1 VDVLTLDPAADEGGG
16 GGRGGGRSNGGGDG
30 SIANG
35 VAVTGDVGGAAVT
48 AAVTTVVTADG
59 ASISTDEATALTQAG
74 AARTGDNAPDLTV
87 TRSLWPQRLDTG
99 WQCVSTPAGACGSP
113 AELPAHGWLPAPV
126 PGTVASARRA
136 AGLLDTAHPPPLAFD
151 DHWYRV
157 TLTGM
162 GKRRLRL
169 RGLATLT
176 EVWLDRVRLLDSD
189 SMFVAHDLD
198 IELNGSATLALCF
211 RSLTPALSAKRPRA
225 RWRPRL
231 VSPPTLRN
239 VRTTLLGHMPGWCPS
254 IQAVGPWRPVELL
267 SDAPHAFDT
276 IDLTSRVD
284 HGDGLVSLALRFAYP
299 HDAATCNAILHCGA
313 AIAPLQWRDAYTLTG
328 TVRVPHVERWWPHT
342 HGEPTLYPLTLQLD
356 DGRPTSHSLGS
367 IGFRSVEVKRGADGT
382 GFALHVN
389 NVPVFCRGACWTSA
403 DLVTLDGTEAQLRHT
418 FELARDAGMNM
429 LRVGGTMVYESDA
442 FYALADE
449 YGLLVWQD
457 FALANFDYPND
468 AAFRAS
474 IEAEASQFLIRTR
487 RFAALTVLCGGSEAE
502 QQAAMFGLP
511 PSTQSQAVFTDLL
524 PAIVERER
532 PDVPY
537 VRNSPAGG
545 AWPFST
551 DEGVTHY
558 YGVGAYQRSPGDVRR
573 AQVRFAAECLAF
585 ANVPDDA
592 TLHDALGTIHSHDPR
607 WKAAV
612 PRDPGAGWDFDDVR
626 DHYLHS
632 LYDVD
637 PARLRYEDAER
648 YLDLS
653 RAVVAELMS
662 DAFAEWRRADSTC
675 GGALVWQLQDL
686 RAGAGWGVIDAT
698 GRPKSA
704 LHGLAQTLQ
713 PIQVTLTDEGLNGL
727 DIHLINERAQTFSG
741 RLELACLRNGSVKV
755 ASASCPVQLQP
766 HGAQRIS
773 AAACLGQFF
782 DFTHAYRFGPRGH
795 DVTLAT
801 LIDAASGAIVSE
813 AVQLPERRV
822 SERHDLGL
830 TVVAERVSG
839 GTGTAWQLVIEA
851 KRFARFV
858 HIIDPHYRAARD
870 WFHLAPNRPCIVELI
885 PLTSLASQERIVA
898 RASTATFKDD
908 ATCASPAGEVRA
920 INAISATFYG

>member
-1 VDVLTLDPAADEGGG
+1 LDVLTHDPAADDA
-16 GGRGGGRSNGGGDG
+16 RGDG
-30 SIANG
+30 SIAHV
-35 VAVTGDVGGAAVT
+35 VAT
-48 AAVTTVVTADG
+48 TTVA
-59 ASISTDEATALTQAG
+59 ASADEAAQVNRTEHAG
-74 AARTGDNAPDLTV
+74 TCMAAPDPMATP
-87 TRSLWPQRLDTG
+87 SLWPQRLDTG

-113 AELPAHGWLPAPV
+113 AQLPAHGWLAAPV

-136 AGLLDTAHPPPLAFD
+136 AGLLDLAHPPPLAFD
-151 DHWYRV
+151 DHWYRI
-157 TLTGM
+157 TLNGM

-169 RGLATLT
+169 HGLATLA
-176 EVWLDRVRLLDSD
+176 EIWLDGVKRLDSD

-198 IELNGSATLALCF
+198 IELNGSTTLALCF
-211 RSLTPALSAKRPRA
+211 RALTPALAAKRPRA

-254 IQAVGPWRPVELL
+254 IHAVGPWRPVDLL
-267 SDAPHAFDT
+267 GDAPHAFDS

-284 HGDGLVSLALRFAYP
+284 GEDGLVSLTLRFAYP
-299 HDAATCNAILHCGA
+299 HEAATCDATLKCGTAISSLR
-313 AIAPLQWRDAYTLTG
+313 WRDAYTLTG
-328 TVRVPHVERWWPHT
+328 VVRVPHAERWWPHT

-356 DGRPTSHSLGS
+356 DGRPNSYSLGS
-367 IGFRSVEVKRGADGT
+367 IGFRSLDVERGADGT
-382 GFALHVN
+382 GFALRVN
-389 NVPVFCRGACWTSA
+389 GVPVFCRGACWTSA
-403 DLVTLDGTEAQLRHT
+403 DLVTLAGTEAQLRHT
-418 FELARDAGMNM
+418 FELARAAGMNM

-474 IEAEASQFLIRTR
+474 IEREATQFLTRTR
-487 RFAALTVLCGGSEAE
+487 RFAALAVLCGGSEAD

-511 PSTQSQAVFTDLL
+511 LSMRAQAVFTELL
-524 PAIVERER
+524 PTIVACER

-537 VRNSPAGG
+537 VPNSPAGG
-545 AWPFST
+545 TWPFST

-558 YGVGAYQRSPGDVRR
+558 YGVGAYQRPLHDARR

-626 DHYLHS
+626 DHYLRT
-632 LYDVD
+632 LYGVE
-637 PARLRYEDAER
+637 PAQLRYEDPER

-653 RAVVAELMS
+653 RAVVAEVMS
-662 DAFAEWRRADSTC
+662 EVFAEWRRADSTC
-675 GGALVWQLQDL
+675 AGGLVWQLQDL

-704 LHGLAQTLQ
+704 LHGLAHTLQ
-713 PIQVTLTDEGLNGL
+713 PIQITLTDEGLNGL

-741 RLELACLRNGSVKV
+741 RLDLVCLRDGSVKV
-755 ASASCPVQLQP
+755 VSASCPVELP
-766 HGAQRIS
+766 PRSAQRLG

-782 DFTHAYRFGPRGH
+782 DFTHAYRFGPRAH

-801 LIDAASGAIVSE
+801 LRDAASEEIVCE
-813 AVQLPERRV
+813 AFHLPERRI

-830 TVVAERVSG
+830 TAFTQRSG
-839 GTGTAWQLVIEA
+839 DGWQLVIET

-870 WFHLAPNRPCIVELI
+870 WFHLAPHRPVIVPLI

-898 RASTATFKDD
+898 HASSSVVNAD
-908 ATCASPAGEVRA
+908 ATCATPAGEVRA
-920 INAISATFYG
+920 INAISATFYR

>member
-1 VDVLTLDPAADEGGG
+1 M
-16 GGRGGGRSNGGGDG
+16 
-30 SIANG
+30 
-35 VAVTGDVGGAAVT
+35 
-48 AAVTTVVTADG
+48 
-59 ASISTDEATALTQAG
+59 Q
-74 AARTGDNAPDLTV
+74 
-87 TRSLWPQRLDTG
+87 SLWPQRLDTG
-99 WQCVSTPAGACGSP
+99 WQCVSTRAGACESP
-113 AELPAHGWLPAPV
+113 ADLPAQGWLDAPV

-136 AGLLDTAHPPPLAFD
+136 AGLLDVAHPPPLAFD

-157 TLTGM
+157 TLIGM

-169 RGLATLT
+169 HGLATLA
-176 EVWLDRVRLLDSD
+176 EVWLDGVKRLDSD

-211 RSLTPALSAKRPRA
+211 RSLTPALAAKRPRA

-267 SDAPHAFDT
+267 GDAPHAFDT
-276 IDLTSRVD
+276 IDLTSRLD
-284 HGDGLVSLALRFAYP
+284 HDDGVVSLTLRFAHP
-299 HDAATCNAILHCGA
+299 HDAATCDATFKCGTA
-313 AIAPLQWRDAYTLTG
+313 VSSLQWRDAYTLTG
-328 TVRVPHVERWWPHT
+328 VVRVPHAERWWPHT

-367 IGFRSVEVKRGADGT
+367 IGFRTLDVERGADGT

-389 NVPVFCRGACWTSA
+389 GVPVFCRGACWTSA
-403 DLVTLDGTEAQLRHT
+403 DLVTLAGTEAQLRHT
-418 FELARDAGMNM
+418 FELARAAGMNM

-442 FYALADE
+442 FYTLADE

-474 IEAEASQFLIRTR
+474 IETEATQFLTRTR
-487 RFAALTVLCGGSEAE
+487 RFAALAVLCGGSEAD

-511 PSTQSQAVFTDLL
+511 PAMRAQAVFTEQL
-524 PAIVERER
+524 PAIVARER

-537 VRNSPAGG
+537 VGNSPTGG

-551 DEGVTHY
+551 NDSVTHY
-558 YGVGAYQRSPGDVRR
+558 YGVGAYQRPLDDVRR

-626 DHYLHS
+626 DHYLRT
-632 LYDVD
+632 LYGVE
-637 PARLRYEDAER
+637 PAQIRYEDPER

-662 DAFAEWRRADSTC
+662 DTFAEWRRAGSTC

-686 RAGAGWGVIDAT
+686 RPGAGWGVIDAT

-704 LHGLAQTLQ
+704 FYGLAGTLQ
-713 PIQVTLTDEGLNGL
+713 PLQVMLTDEGLNGL
-727 DIHLINERAQTFSG
+727 DIHLVNERAQTFNG
-741 RLELACLRNGSVKV
+741 QLELVCLRDGSVKV
-755 ASASCPVQLQP
+755 ASASCPVDLQP
-766 HGAQRIS
+766 HSVQRIS

-782 DFTHAYRFGPRGH
+782 DFTHAYRFGPRAH

-801 LIDAASGAIVSE
+801 LRNAASGEIVCE
-813 AVQLPERRV
+813 AFHLPERRV

-830 TVVAERVSG
+830 TAAAQRCGEG
-839 GTGTAWQLVIEA
+839 WQLVVEA

-870 WFHLAPNRPCIVELI
+870 WFHLAPNRPLIVPLI
-885 PLTSLASQERIVA
+885 PLTSFASQERIVA
-898 RASTATFKDD
+898 CASSSAFKAD
-908 ATCASPAGEVRA
+908 ATCATPAGEVRA
-920 INAISATFYG
+920 VNAISATFYC